1 MTNAKSRAGI
11 TATAAISSLGPEL
24 GPTDRVRFIAS
35 HRPRLEDGDYDI
47 TVTSKLLVSRKV
59 GTITEEHTYESGAHG
74 AFTVTGPRVSIN
86 PTLVHSSF
94 PPARS
99 RGRFG
104 HVLPHVVLDRTTLP
118 WERSAAFEKPP
129 EGGESPPWLA
139 VIIFDSADLIG
150 TKQNLTLA
158 DLHAARTGATP
169 KSPPFPPESA
179 DDPSEGVHVIEVRW
193 SKLRPALPTA
203 AEIPWVAHVRDV
215 VGPDLSHLTPNE
227 PDHEPVVIT
236 ETATVIGTTR
246 PIVGKRNEA
255 HLVSLEG
262 WFQFQGNRLEPAV
275 QVDDND
281 VVRLVSLYSWD
292 FFCEDDEPRGFTDLA
307 DSLGTGVGM
316 LAAPR
321 PSGLAGPY
329 IANGYAALRHEFRHG
344 ECSISWYH
352 GPLRPGPGDMAISQR
367 TLPRIPA
374 KASDDLLRF
383 DADAQIFDASYAAAW
398 ELGRLLAIA
407 DPSVGLPI
415 NRWRTA
421 QRHRSHRNRQMQQ
434 HRDLSHGI
442 TAKDEPRL
450 DVTDWV
456 VRSLDRLA
464 AVPFRY
470 LVPDEA
476 MLPIESLRFFEVD
489 RQWIQCLRDGAFS
502 LGRTDDGEGWGINE
516 TELLAT
522 VLPPI
527 PKMSGVLLRSDIV
540 SHYPGLMIDAFADA
554 QSADEWTDLGKLV
567 PVPPIRI
574 THLSPRVVLALYEG
588 PIHAVALHL
597 HPQVMHFELADR
609 SRPGRSPEEFN
620 RLEDAIRLLTPSHSG
635 ELARQLLG
643 HTPRRTYRRSS

>member
-1 MTNAKSRAGI
+1 MTNAKSSAGNMP
-11 TATAAISSLGPEL
+11 TAPTSSLAPEL

-35 HRPRLEDGDYDI
+35 HRPKLEDGDYEI
-47 TVTSKLLVSRKV
+47 TVTSKLTVSRQV
-59 GTITEEHTYESGAHG
+59 GTITEEHTYVSGAHG
-74 AFTVTGPRVSIN
+74 AFTVAGPRVSIN
-86 PTLVHSSF
+86 PSLVHSSF

-104 HVLPHVVLDRTTLP
+104 HALPHIVLNRTTLP
-118 WERSAAFEKPP
+118 WERSAALEKPL
-129 EGGESPPWLA
+129 GSGESPPWLA
-139 VIIFDSADLIG
+139 VITFDSADLNG
-150 TKQNLTLA
+150 RKKNLTVA
-158 DLHAARTGATP
+158 DLHRPRTSSTP
-169 KSPPFPPESA
+169 KSPPFPTEIA
-179 DDPSEGVHVIEVRW
+179 DDPTECVHVIELPW
-193 SKLRPALPTA
+193 STLQPALPTA
-203 AEIPWVAHVRDV
+203 AEMPWVAHVRDV
-215 VGPDLSHLTPNE
+215 IGPAPSHITTNE
-227 PDHEPVVIT
+227 SADEPVAIT
-236 ETATVIGTTR
+236 ETATVIGTSC
-246 PIVGKRNEA
+246 PVMGKRNEA

-262 WFQFQGNRLEPAV
+262 WFQFRGDQLEPAF

-292 FFCEDDEPRGFTDLA
+292 FFCENDEPRGFTDLA
-307 DSLGTGVGM
+307 DSLGDGVGM

-421 QRHRSHRNRQMQQ
+421 RRHRSHRNRQMQQ

-442 TAKDEPRL
+442 TARAEPRL

-489 RQWIQCLRDGAFS
+489 HQWIQCLRDGAFS
-502 LGRTDDGEGWGINE
+502 LGRTDDDEGWQVDEI
-516 TELLAT
+516 ELLAT
-522 VLPPI
+522 MLPPI
-527 PKMSGVLLRSDIV
+527 PEMSGVLLRSDIV

-554 QSADEWTDLGKLV
+554 QSADEWTDLDKLV
-567 PVPPIRI
+567 PVPPLRI
-574 THLSPRVVLALYEG
+574 AHLSPRVVLALYEG
-588 PIHAVALHL
+588 PVHAVALHL

-609 SRPGRSPEEFN
+609 GRTSHSTGDFN
-620 RLEDAIRLLTPSHSG
+620 RLEEAIRLLTPSHSG